1 MKNSKPKV
9 SVVTIT
15 YAHEKYIEDTLRGVL
30 MQQYDGPIEFIIAND
45 NSPDQTDEVVKKFFD
60 THPIPENIEIK
71 YTCHQENKGMMPNF
85 IWALEQATGE
95 YIALCEG
102 DDYWTDPLKLQKQV
116 DFLEANNQYMLCYT
130 DFSVYDV
137 KKNRFKKDRF
147 KDRNSSYRHPK
158 DYIDFLCGKMYIAP
172 CSWVFCRD
180 LLDKVDLPTDC
191 VDGTFYFAVSALS
204 FTKFKFLSFNSVT
217 YRILPESASQT
228 SNVFLLYLR
237 IVGLL
242 NTQLQLIK
250 KLNLNNDINNK
261 VLNNFYKEVAQLIS
275 MNADANAF
283 ARIYDHFNEHFNI
296 VELNKAL
303 WIDQI
308 TFINKVRKSVLYLYL
323 AKVKNAINRFL

>member
-116 DFLEANNQYMLCYT
+116 DFLEAN
-130 DFSVYDV
+130 
-137 KKNRFKKDRF
+137 KE
-147 KDRNSSYRHPK
+147 
-158 DYIDFLCGKMYIAP
+158 
-172 CSWVFCRD
+172 
-180 LLDKVDLPTDC
+180 
-191 VDGTFYFAVSALS
+191 FALVHTA
-204 FTKFKFLSFNSVT
+204 V
-217 YRILPESASQT
+217 
-228 SNVFLLYLR
+228 
-237 IVGLL
+237 
-242 NTQLQLIK
+242 
-250 KLNLNNDINNK
+250 INNK
-261 VLNNFYKEVAQLIS
+261 SNVYTESTWKPRHHIYSICELANDNYFYTLTALVRNIRNVNEKLNNIIVKNSNLKAGDHLYFMLAAEYGRIKFLNEITGVYRIHEGGAWTSNSEVQKLEVRLS
-275 MNADANAF
+275 VV
-283 ARIYDHFNEHFNI
+283 NI
-296 VELNKAL
+296 FINIFKHNVELSSILVK
-303 WIDQI
+303 
-308 TFINKVRKSVLYLYL
+308 KRKEIRRNYYEM
-323 AKVKNAINRFL
+323 KVKIFLKKAIKFNSKFFS